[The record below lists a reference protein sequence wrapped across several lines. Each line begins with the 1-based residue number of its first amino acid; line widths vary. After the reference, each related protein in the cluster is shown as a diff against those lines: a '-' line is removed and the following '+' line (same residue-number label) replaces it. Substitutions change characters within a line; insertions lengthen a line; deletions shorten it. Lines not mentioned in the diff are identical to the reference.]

1 MTRTST
7 RGLVSKKARRLA
19 LSMPTNRRCTSRQ
32 PAATKL
38 LLDEDTGGI
47 SLTDQ
52 NSNSIAM
59 TKDGIAIKSAR
70 VLTIEASKEVTLTG
84 SKVNIK

>member
-1 MTRTST
+1 MYI
-7 RGLVSKKARRLA
+7 
-19 LSMPTNRRCTSRQ
+19 
-32 PAATKL
+32 ATAGGNKL
-38 LLDEDTGGI
+38 LLDEDKGGI

-52 NSNSIAM
+52 NGNSIAM
-59 TKDGIAIKSAR
+59 TKDGIAIKSAG